1 MIESNRDLMMKLAE
15 KLKDLSEVLT
25 PATQGGLTVSDIVDN
40 LTSSATD
47 KVLSAKQGKVL
58 NDKLAD
64 YLLKTDTSGMKI
76 YKLTGHS
83 IHWDANS
90 PTSSSYTINTIT
102 GGVVN
107 SNNVVG
113 ILTSTPG
120 LPVVAFTNGAK
131 TGVFFERLGGAI
143 SSDYDIT
150 SDVIFFYN
158 GGT

>member
-1 MIESNRDLMMKLAE
+1 MIESNRDLMVLLSE
-15 KLKDLSEVLT
+15 KLKELAEVLT
-25 PATQGGLTVSDIVDN
+25 PATQGGLTVSDIADN
-40 LTSSATD
+40 LTTNDAQ

-58 NDKLAD
+58 NDKFAD
-64 YLLKTDTSGMKI
+64 YLLKTDLSGLKA
-76 YKLTGHS
+76 YKLAGHS
-83 IHWDANS
+83 IHWDANA
-90 PTSSSYTINTIT
+90 PTSTSYTINTIT

-113 ILTSTPG
+113 VLTSTPG

-131 TGVFFERLGGAI
+131 TAVFFERLGGAI